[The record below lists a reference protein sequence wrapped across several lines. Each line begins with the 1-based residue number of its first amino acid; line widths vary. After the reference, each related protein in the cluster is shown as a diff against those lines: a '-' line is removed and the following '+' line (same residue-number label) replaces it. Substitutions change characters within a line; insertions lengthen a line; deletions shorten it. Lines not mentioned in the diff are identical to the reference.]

1 MLRRIETIV
10 WGRVLAKRSKKSETG
25 DETDDLPVVIKKY
38 PNRRLYNTST
48 SAYIVQKD
56 IETLVRDGVDF
67 TIEDAK
73 TGEDI
78 TRSILNQIIFEQE
91 TNPANFLFP
100 LEFQKQL
107 ISMYG
112 DGYSKMVP
120 SYLTESL
127 KFFAGEREKMAQ
139 TMGSAVNRNTQAM
152 MDYTQTLAKQNMEL
166 FRRSWDMFGMM
177 AGMPPSTSNTDDKSQ
192 LSREE
197 ELEEITKKI
206 EALQQ
211 RVKELK

>member
-1 MLRRIETIV
+1 M
-10 WGRVLAKRSKKSETG
+10 AKRTGKKTTTSEIG
-25 DETDDLPVVIKKY
+25 EMPVVIKKY

-48 SAYIVQKD
+48 STYIVQKD
-56 IETLVRDGVDF
+56 IEALVRDGIDF
-67 TIEDAK
+67 VVEDAK

-127 KFFAGEREKMAQ
+127 RFFTSEREKMAES
-139 TMGSAVNRNTQAM
+139 MGSAVSRNTQAM
-152 MDYTQTLAKQNMEL
+152 VDYTQALAKQNMEL

-177 AGMPPSTSNTDDKSQ
+177 AGMATSTPNSDDKPQ

-197 ELEEITKKI
+197 ELEEIAKKI